1 MAAIVRRRAEQR
13 AAMRRAGELGKRTEY
28 LAFTL
33 AGDTFGVHIALIAEI
48 LKPPPMT
55 EVPRPPRNVIGIVSV
70 RGRLVTVVDLRR
82 RFRLREAPIDG
93 KTRILLVDRG
103 DELIGLLVDE
113 VLQVHRLAEKE
124 IEPANVL
131 GGDQAAHILGIGR
144 PEGAILVLLDLH
156 RTLES

>member
-1 MAAIVRRRAEQR
+1 
-13 AAMRRAGELGKRTEY
+13 MRRAGELGKRTEY
-28 LAFTL
+28 LAFNL
-33 AGDTFGVHIALIAEI
+33 AGDLYGVHIALIAEI

-55 EVPRPPRNVIGIVSV
+55 EVPRAPRNVIGVVSV

-82 RFRLREAPIDG
+82 RFRLAEAPTDG

-113 VLQVHRLAEKE
+113 VLQVHRLADNQ

-131 GGDQAAHILGIGR
+131 GGDQPAHILGIGR
-144 PEGAILVLLDLH
+144 PEGVILVLLDLH
-156 RTLES
+156 RTLESS

>member
-1 MAAIVRRRAEQR
+1 MAGLVRRRQEQR

-28 LAFTL
+28 LAFSL
-33 AGDTFGVHIALIAEI
+33 AGDTYGVHIALIAEI

-55 EVPRPPRNVIGIVSV
+55 EVPRAPRNVIGVVSV

-82 RFRLREAPIDG
+82 RFRLREAPNDH
-93 KTRILLVDRG
+93 KTRILLVDRA

-113 VLQVHRLAEKE
+113 VLQVHRLPDDQ

-131 GGDQAAHILGIGR
+131 GGDQPAHILGIGR